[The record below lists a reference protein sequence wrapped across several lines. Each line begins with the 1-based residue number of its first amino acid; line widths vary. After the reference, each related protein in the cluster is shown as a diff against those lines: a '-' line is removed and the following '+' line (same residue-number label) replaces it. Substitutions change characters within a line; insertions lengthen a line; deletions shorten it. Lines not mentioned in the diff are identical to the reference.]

1 MGYKIQYMAT
11 YEGHTTS
18 EGIQK
23 KLTGTSLFL
32 TDRPIRTGMQYN
44 KVVKQ
49 LTDIFKKQDN
59 LIVKDL
65 HITNLQMLSSGRKI
79 RRR

>member
-1 MGYKIQYMAT
+1 MGYRIRYMAT
-11 YEGHTTS
+11 YEGHITN

-32 TDRPIRTGMQYN
+32 IDKLIRTGTQYN